1 MTKVGDYF
9 FMGILI
15 VFILICLVMVYS
27 KTTGSL
33 EIGISVLLSIIVLAV
48 GIGTYFLGSKVNMLS
63 LSGLVF
69 LALCILLIGYIVYT
83 NEWLSIPTETIQT
96 IESFSTLPVGYQNQD
111 GAFIP
116 SYNSCLGSLSDN
128 SDGEDSSDDRGDQL
142 ETEIE
147 QAQLSCSRLGS
158 LEEELQKYQDDNSGV
173 GFSQGPCVDSDGN
186 VGIKLLSKGN
196 ICLPLDAIYSEDCS
210 CSGSGSSESSGGSGS
225 LSAEDISMCQAILSE
240 SEGEGEGESEIE
252 LDSDELMTACYNY
265 YIPLDSL
272 CGSLAREQSRK
283 NFQKYGVKKYLTCT
297 DQRNKRKAICKP
309 FYRKELPTHQT
320 NMTQCLNSGVSNLN
334 YKFASLCSTLGQ
346 QQNQNLVPYNIKPYD
361 CPFGQLRAECIPK
374 DAYEKIKDQGDF
386 YKEIFA

>member
-1 MTKVGDYF
+1 
-9 FMGILI
+9 
-15 VFILICLVMVYS
+15 
-27 KTTGSL
+27 
-33 EIGISVLLSIIVLAV
+33 
-48 GIGTYFLGSKVNMLS
+48 
-63 LSGLVF
+63 
-69 LALCILLIGYIVYT
+69 
-83 NEWLSIPTETIQT
+83 
-96 IESFSTLPVGYQNQD
+96 
-111 GAFIP
+111 
-116 SYNSCLGSLSDN
+116 
-128 SDGEDSSDDRGDQL
+128 
-142 ETEIE
+142 
-147 QAQLSCSRLGS
+147 
-158 LEEELQKYQDDNSGV
+158 
-173 GFSQGPCVDSDGN
+173 
-186 VGIKLLSKGN
+186 
-196 ICLPLDAIYSEDCS
+196 
-210 CSGSGSSESSGGSGS
+210 
-225 LSAEDISMCQAILSE
+225 MCQAILSE
-240 SEGEGEGESEIE
+240 SEGEGEGKCESEIE

-320 NMTQCLNSGVSNLN
+320 NMTQCLNSGASNLN